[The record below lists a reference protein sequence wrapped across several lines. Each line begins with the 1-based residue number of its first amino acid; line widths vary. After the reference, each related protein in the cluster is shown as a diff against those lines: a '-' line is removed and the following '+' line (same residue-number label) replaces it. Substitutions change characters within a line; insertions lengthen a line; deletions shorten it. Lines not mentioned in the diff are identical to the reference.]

1 MVDQDDYEIVS
12 QKDLDALRI
21 EIAHIKKNPFGESNR
36 GQSMIESMDRLENA
50 ITKLVRI
57 LEDAQTDIIA
67 EYQESKPAEKISQ
80 ILDQN
85 ETIARALLTI
95 NEGVK
100 STQEQLV
107 QLNTKQKES
116 AAQSPQL
123 TAKSQ
128 QPQQSF
134 VPQGNF
140 AYGTPSMMPPVLQ
153 SPFVPQRP
161 SPAIMPQNPP
171 SPLQQSR
178 QSAGQSSM
186 NAQQFPSSLPPDLPP
201 LDTDLP
207 PFGDLPPLNDF
218 SQTAPLQNP
227 LPPRKKMLGF
237 I

>member
-1 MVDQDDYEIVS
+1 MVDQGDYEIVS
-12 QKDLDALRI
+12 QKDLDELRK

-36 GQSMIESMDRLENA
+36 GQNMIESMDRLEIA

-100 STQEQLV
+100 STQEQLT
-107 QLNTKQKES
+107 QLNAKQKES
-116 AAQSPQL
+116 VPASSPPTAKPPQSPF
-123 TAKSQ
+123 A
-128 QPQQSF
+128 
-134 VPQGNF
+134 PQGNF
-140 AYGTPSMMPPVLQ
+140 AYGTPQSMMPPAPQ
-153 SPFVPQRP
+153 SPFMPQGP
-161 SPAIMPQNPP
+161 SPTNMPQNPFMP
-171 SPLQQSR
+171 QQSR
-178 QSAGQSSM
+178 QSFGQSSM
-186 NAQQFPSSLPPDLPP
+186 NTPLPSSLPPDLPP
-201 LDTDLP
+201 LDNLL

-218 SQTAPLQNP
+218 SSTPSPQ
-227 LPPRKKMLGF
+227 KKKILGF